1 MKKAVAQ
8 CVTPEGGIICAGRS
22 GRIMWRREGEGDV
35 VPLTRF
41 VGGSG
46 QAHLLVYACAHPSE
60 SAPTPCATTEE
71 VIDAGDQIRFGAGN
85 VRLKDAPTQGEPLF
99 PLGFAHSSITQYSVH
114 TCGISS
120 VPALERHSL
129 TYSASHSGPV
139 MLQAQMM
146 GAIFLCAWKRRRCT
160 DCTHVRRCRCTHISC
175 PVGTRLALHCTR
187 TRGYGVLL
195 CSDDLGKPQRH
206 GFVNSPT
213 A

>member
-1 MKKAVAQ
+1 
-8 CVTPEGGIICAGRS
+8 
-22 GRIMWRREGEGDV
+22 MWRREGEGDV

-99 PLGFAHSSITQYSVH
+99 PLGFAHSSITQYSDH

-120 VPALERHSL
+120 VPVLERHSL
-129 TYSASHSGPV
+129 TYSASHSGRPATGNAAGPYDGCYIPMCMEAAPMHGLHACQTVPV
-139 MLQAQMM
+139 HAYQLPSWHQV
-146 GAIFLCAWKRRRCT
+146 GA
-160 DCTHVRRCRCTHISC
+160 
-175 PVGTRLALHCTR
+175 ALYQNQR
-187 TRGYGVLL
+187 IWRIALL
-195 CSDDLGKPQRH
+195 
-206 GFVNSPT
+206 
-213 A
+213 